1 MQKSLTTPPPPQQP
15 PRQQRNDPTGGQ
27 VFRSSF
33 LVFRSFGSFPTQCRP
48 KACPPVGAR
57 PRNRPPRGGRV
68 SRTKDLSPYPRA
80 APRRSARRPNPG
92 PDPPPPKVG
101 SDWGTGLPFLR
112 LHPDPTP
119 TQSLSPSWGATEE
132 PTPPGGASLPDQ
144 RPVPLS
150 ARRPP
155 PFPSAT
161 QPGSGSSPSEGRVQL
176 GDRSSVPSAPSRPN
190 ADPKPVPQLG
200 RDRGTASP
208 GGGESPGPKACPL
221 IRAPTPPEPES
232 GAPPSRPNRSVSN
245 VDAFLGHNA
254 GFQ

>member
-57 PRNRPPRGGRV
+57 PRNRPPRGGV
-68 SRTKDLSPYPRA
+68 T
-80 APRRSARRPNPG
+80 
-92 PDPPPPKVG
+92 
-101 SDWGTGLPFLR
+101 
-112 LHPDPTP
+112 
-119 TQSLSPSWGATEE
+119 
-132 PTPPGGASLPDQ
+132 SLPDQ

-176 GDRSSVPSAPSRPN
+176 GGQVFRASGSFPTQRRPK
-190 ADPKPVPQLG
+190 ACPPVEARP
-200 RDRGTASP
+200 RNRPP
-208 GGGESPGPKACPL
+208 GGCDESPGPKTCPP
-221 IRAPTPPEPES
+221 IRAPTPAVPLGDLARVRILPLRRSGPTGGQVFRSFGSIPTQRRPKACPPVGARPRNRPPRGGRVSRTKGLSPYPRANPAGARVGCSPLPTES
-232 GAPPSRPNRSVSN
+232 I
-245 VDAFLGHNA
+245 
-254 GFQ
+254 GFQR

>member
-80 APRRSARRPNPG
+80 DPRRSPRRPSPG
-92 PDPPPPKVG
+92 PDPPP
-101 SDWGTGLPFLR
+101 
-112 LHPDPTP
+112 
-119 TQSLSPSWGATEE
+119 
-132 PTPPGGASLPDQ
+132 
-144 RPVPLS
+144 
-150 ARRPP
+150 
-155 PFPSAT
+155 
-161 QPGSGSSPSEGRVQL
+161 SEGRVRL
-176 GDRSSVPSAPSRPN
+176 GDRSSVPPAPSRPN

-200 RDRGTASP
+200 RDRGTDPP
-208 GGGESPGPKACPL
+208 GGGESPGPKTCPP
-221 IRAPTPPEPES
+221 IRAPTPAVPLGDLARVRILPLRRSGPTGGQVFRSFGSIPTQRRPKACPPVGARPRNRPPRGGRVSRTKGLSPYPRANPAGARVGCSPLPTES
-232 GAPPSRPNRSVSN
+232 I
-245 VDAFLGHNA
+245 
-254 GFQ
+254 GFQR